1 MYKIEFYEKDGE
13 SQIFEFLEDLRKRK
27 DTNKDARIQYAQATS
42 YIQLLSDNGTRG
54 LPKSIAEHLGDGI
67 WELRPGNNRVFFF
80 FFDDDGSFILLHQF
94 RKKSQK
100 TPPNE
105 LKRAKNERSDYMQ
118 QHKKTKNRKADD

>member
-1 MYKIEFYEKDGE
+1 MYNIEFYEKNGE
-13 SQIFEFLEDLRKRK
+13 SQLFTFLEDLRKKK
-27 DTNKDARIQYAQATS
+27 DTNKDARIQYEQAVS

-54 LPKSIAEHLGDGI
+54 LPKNIAEHLDDGI

-80 FFDDDGSFILLHQF
+80 FFDDDGSYILLHQF

-105 LKRAKNERSDYMQ
+105 LKKAKKERTDYLRR
-118 QHKKTKNRKADD
+118 HREPRN